1 MFVSGQMAV
10 DVFSEIYENF
20 RIKQNFVSS
29 VSQHYFTAQILSG
42 KQMAM
47 LR

>member
-1 MFVSGQMAV
+1 MAV
-10 DVFSEIYENF
+10 DVFSETAENF
-20 RIKQNFVSS
+20 RIQQNFVSS
-29 VSQHYFTAQILSG
+29 VSQHYFAAKILSG

>member
-1 MFVSGQMAV
+1 MAV
-10 DVFSEIYENF
+10 YVFSKISESF
-20 RIKQNFVSS
+20 RIQQNSVSS

-47 LR
+47 LRWGLLV

>member
-1 MFVSGQMAV
+1 VFVHGRMAV
-10 DVFSEIYENF
+10 DDFSEISENS
-20 RIKQNFVSS
+20 RIQQNFVSS